1 MGVRE
6 FIERTPAL
14 TGAATEV
21 LDRMADTAATRAY
34 KRGELLWQAG
44 DPARN
49 LTIIK
54 TGLVKVVRPTSRGR
68 AAICGLFGPP
78 DTVGDLAVL
87 RGVPYPADA
96 IVATESATLI
106 TIPGHFLTEASENN
120 PGFAVSLACAM
131 HTKLSALHDKVDVL
145 SAGAVEARLAMLLLK
160 LYDRFGDDFD
170 DGTSIIPVALSRR
183 ELAELVATS
192 FETAIRVMTRWDREG
207 VLETTP
213 TGFLV
218 KKLDALRAA
227 TGGES
232 GESLTI

>member
-14 TGAATEV
+14 SSAATEV
-21 LDRMADTAATRAY
+21 LDRMADTAATRSY

-54 TGLVKVVRPTSRGR
+54 AGLVKVVRPTSRGR

-96 IVATESATLI
+96 IVATETATI
-106 TIPGHFLTEASENN
+106 ISIPGRFLSEASEKN

-145 SAGAVEARLAMLLLK
+145 SAGAVEARLALLLLK
-160 LYDRFGDDFD
+160 LYDKFGDDFD
-170 DGTSIIPVALSRR
+170 DGTSVIPVALSRR

-213 TGFLV
+213 TGFFV
-218 KKLDALRAA
+218 KRIDALREA
-227 TGGES
+227 TGGE
-232 GESLTI
+232 GQSLTV